1 MEAKNCGCL
10 DGNIPIPSSLY
21 PNSVRDWCVGVRSRL
36 ILCLGVRIQSG
47 YTVEVTMG
55 GIYARCCFCIPR
67 DDTCANCLMYF
78 SQQFVATG
86 LCALICCSCALL
98 LIINLLCSIL
108 IYLLSG
114 RWFDRSCPVTL
125 WSVCD

>member
-36 ILCLGVRIQSG
+36 ILCLGRW
-47 YTVEVTMG
+47 VEFMRGVV
-55 GIYARCCFCIPR
+55 FCIPR

-108 IYLLSG
+108 IDLLSG